1 MICPVLP
8 GPVKIWRSY
17 FSIRISAEAHKALV
31 CPSRRDGERL
41 LLRPGCV
48 EVPGLCPSPHLPAR
62 PREARLPALQLA
74 AGLVE
79 KLFLNATLGTGMAL
93 LEADDKHSKLSLMA
107 PGNDAERYPPA
118 SSQSS
123 N

>member
-1 MICPVLP
+1 MESACCYAWAARRFLDFAQILTYLHVLT
-8 GPVKIWRSY
+8 
-17 FSIRISAEAHKALV
+17 
-31 CPSRRDGERL
+31 
-41 LLRPGCV
+41 
-48 EVPGLCPSPHLPAR
+48 
-62 PREARLPALQLA
+62 EARLPALQLA

-118 SSQSS
+118 SSQRS